1 MSWKKYFTQT
11 NTSGQMSPLG
21 NTNSYDGTG
30 TKNYS
35 SYLPEV
41 YVGHPN
47 RIQRYYQYDQM
58 DQDSEVNAALDII
71 AEFCTQSN
79 KQNGT
84 PFKLTFKDSPSETEA
99 RILKQSIQQFVKLQD
114 MDKRIFRTF
123 RNVLKYGDAF
133 FIRDPETL
141 EMYHVDSSKV
151 DKIIV
156 NESEGKKPEQY
167 VVKDLNINTEKL
179 TATTIPANVTYASPG
194 VGGAGNS
201 GYGTQAGNMGTNA
214 YGSGGSGGRFQQTQH
229 ETAIDANHIV
239 HLSLSEGMDTNYPF
253 GNSIL
258 ETIFK
263 VFKQKELLEDAIII
277 YRVHRAP
284 ERRVF
289 YIDVGNMPT
298 HLAMGF
304 VERVKNEIHQRRIP
318 SVSGGSNQMDAG
330 YNPLSINE
338 DYFFPQTAE
347 GRGSKVETL
356 PGGTNLGEIDDL
368 RYFTNKL
375 VRGLRIPSS
384 YLPTGPDDGQQ
395 QYSDGRV
402 GTAYIQELRFNK
414 YCERLQS
421 LIAPNFDLEF
431 KYFLKTRGINIDSQ
445 LFDVEFNE
453 PQNFASYRQM
463 EMDGTRVN
471 TYAAV
476 AENPYLSKRFAM
488 KRFLGLA
495 EEEIAENEHLWH
507 EENGTP
513 DTRGGKG
520 SDMRGVGVSPGTL
533 GKDIASA
540 EDPTPEP
547 GAEVQGEGPE
557 DATEPGDTGEPADL

>member
-21 NTNSYDGTG
+21 NTNNYDGTA

-71 AEFCTQSN
+71 AEFCTQAN

-84 PFKLTFKDSPSETEA
+84 PFKLKFKDTPSETEA
-99 RILKQSIQQFVKLQD
+99 KILKQSIQQFVKMQD

-141 EMYHVDSSKV
+141 EMYHVDASKV

-167 VVKDLNINTEKL
+167 VVRDLNINTEKL

-201 GYGTQAGNMGTNA
+201 GYGTQAGTMGTNA
-214 YGSGGSGGRFQQTQH
+214 YGSGGSGGRFSQTTH

-356 PGGTNLGEIDDL
+356 PEIL
-368 RYFTNKL
+368 Y
-375 VRGLRIPSS
+375 
-384 YLPTGPDDGQQ
+384 
-395 QYSDGRV
+395 
-402 GTAYIQELRFNK
+402 
-414 YCERLQS
+414 
-421 LIAPNFDLEF
+421 
-431 KYFLKTRGINIDSQ
+431 
-445 LFDVEFNE
+445 
-453 PQNFASYRQM
+453 
-463 EMDGTRVN
+463 
-471 TYAAV
+471 
-476 AENPYLSKRFAM
+476 
-488 KRFLGLA
+488 
-495 EEEIAENEHLWH
+495 
-507 EENGTP
+507 
-513 DTRGGKG
+513 
-520 SDMRGVGVSPGTL
+520 
-533 GKDIASA
+533 
-540 EDPTPEP
+540 
-547 GAEVQGEGPE
+547 
-557 DATEPGDTGEPADL
+557 